1 MKKLKINQNNSL
13 KRVLSVDEMKSIFGG
28 MGASITCTCTMTI
41 IKTIEGIP
49 TSTTEEREPTGEF
62 YTEELCQTAC
72 EATCANLGEKVCSN
86 PKGNFSYS
94 FEGGSGS
101 ESGSEYGSGYGS

>member
-28 MGASITCTCTMTI
+28 MGASITCTCTMKI
-41 IKTIEGIP
+41 LKTIEGIP

-72 EATCANLGEKVCSN
+72 EATCANLNLKENVCSN
-86 PKGNFSYS
+86 PQGNFSYG
-94 FEGGSGS
+94 FEGGSGSGSGS
-101 ESGSEYGSGYGS
+101 ESGS

>member
-28 MGASITCTCTMTI
+28 MGASITCTCTMTV

-49 TSTTEEREPTGEF
+49 TSATEEREPTGKF
-62 YTEELCQTAC
+62 HTEELCQTAC
-72 EATCANLGEKVCSN
+72 ETTCANLNLVENVCSN
-86 PKGNFSYS
+86 PKGIFNYS

-101 ESGSEYGSGYGS
+101 GSGSESGS